1 VRLSGKAA
9 VITGGASGFG
19 RASALRFALEGA
31 QVMVVDLNEPGVAE
45 VAAQIRQAGGV
56 ALHQQVD
63 VTRAEQVEA
72 AWKRARQEFG
82 RLDIVF
88 NNAGMPQRAI
98 PVEQTPEGLF
108 RQLLEVNVM
117 GVFIGSRAAIP
128 IMREQGG
135 GVILN
140 TCSTAGVRPRPGLVP
155 YGASKA
161 AAIVFTKGL
170 ALEVAK
176 YRIRAVAICPVA
188 ADTPMLPTFL
198 EGFAENGDLEAARQ
212 RFISTIPWGRLN
224 TAEDVAH
231 AAVFLASDEAEM
243 VTGTAFEVDGGR
255 DA

>member
-1 VRLSGKAA
+1 MRLSGKTAL
-9 VITGGASGFG
+9 ITGGASGFG

-31 QVMVVDLNEPGVAE
+31 KVMVVDLNDAGLAE

-56 ALHQQVD
+56 ALHQRVD
-63 VTRAEQVEA
+63 VTSAEQVAA
-72 AWKRARQEFG
+72 AWRRAQREFG

-88 NNAGMPQRAI
+88 NNAGIPQGAI
-98 PVEQTPEGLF
+98 PLELTDEAIF

-117 GVFIGSRAAIP
+117 GLFLGSRAAIP

-140 TCSTAGVRPRPGLVP
+140 TCSTAGIRPRPGLVP

-161 AAIVFTKGL
+161 AAIAFTKGL

-188 ADTPMLPTFL
+188 ADTPMLPAFL
-198 EGFAENGDLEAARQ
+198 EGFAENGDLETARQ

-224 TAEDVAH
+224 TAEDVAN
-231 AAVFLASDEAEM
+231 AALFLASDEAEM